1 MTAKLIKHSA
11 SSVNGKEILTF
22 ELTYPRIVH
31 SELLTHRI
39 WSRNAASSRAIPID
53 KLIKLVETDCA
64 MPAEWGLN
72 QAGMQAKGT
81 HLSPRLCK
89 ATWLRGAARAVETA
103 RELQELGLHKQV
115 CNRPLEAYQFIK
127 YGLLISIMLIA
138 IVMVSYYFFA
148 AALYVIFSTIVKLFI
163 FVKWQTLV
171 LWGFPILVIIGYI
184 NSYRKKYK

>member
-1 MTAKLIKHSA
+1 MNKDTKLNTMLD
-11 SSVNGKEILTF
+11 VTF
-22 ELTYPRIVH
+22 
-31 SELLTHRI
+31 
-39 WSRNAASSRAIPID
+39 D
-53 KLIKLVETDCA
+53 
-64 MPAEWGLN
+64 
-72 QAGMQAKGT
+72 
-81 HLSPRLCK
+81 
-89 ATWLRGAARAVETA
+89 
-103 RELQELGLHKQV
+103 
-115 CNRPLEAYQFIK
+115 EAYQFIK